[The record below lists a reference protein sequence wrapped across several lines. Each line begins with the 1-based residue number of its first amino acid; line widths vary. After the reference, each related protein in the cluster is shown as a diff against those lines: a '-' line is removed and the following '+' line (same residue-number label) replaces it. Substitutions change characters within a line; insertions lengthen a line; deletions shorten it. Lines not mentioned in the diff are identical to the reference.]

1 MKEEHYN
8 KLVEKVGKEKAD
20 NIKEQLEKDR
30 LKNLEEVKER
40 EEHEK
45 KLLEA
50 AIPKEELVGGAFYLG
65 VRFRNHGLAQWDE
78 KLGVFLTINY
88 QFEPFLERIQHFAD
102 TIETGFDGFIP
113 FEKID
118 KNKYYHLIKQTKTED
133 IKEEIEK
140 LKKE

>member
-8 KLVEKVGKEKAD
+8 KLVEKFGKEKAER
-20 NIKEQLEKDR
+20 IKEALQRD
-30 LKNLEEVKER
+30 KER
-40 EEHEK
+40 QEEEYKEENLHER

-50 AIPKEELVGGAFYLG
+50 AIPKECLDDGAFYFG
-65 VRFRNHGLAQWDE
+65 IRFRNHGIAQWHE

-102 TIETGFDGFIP
+102 QIDNHFDGFIP

-118 KNKYYHLIKQTKTED
+118 KNKYYHLRKRVKTEEIND
-133 IKEEIEK
+133 EIEK
-140 LKKE
+140 LKYK

>member
-20 NIKEQLEKDR
+20 DIKKNFEENKARVIEEQKEEKA
-30 LKNLEEVKER
+30 
-40 EEHEK
+40 HEK
-45 KLLEA
+45 KLLEV
-50 AIPKEELVGGAFYLG
+50 AILKEDLEDGVYYLG
-65 VRFRNHGLAQWDE
+65 VRFRGHGIAQWDA

-88 QFEPFLERIQHFAD
+88 QFTPFLEKLEHFVD
-102 TIETGFDGFIP
+102 TIDKGFDGFIP

-118 KNKYYHLIKQTKTED
+118 KNKYYHLRKRTRTEE

-140 LKKE
+140 LKK